1 MASDRQVGKFR
12 SRTARGASVRMP
24 AQNRQGSYA
33 VIGRVLVA
41 LLGIGV
47 FGAAGFGIYLGLQQV
62 NGQKIQTVVIEGQVN
77 FVSEQEIKDTV
88 SRFVS
93 SSLVALDLDTLKYEL
108 EMLPW
113 ISKVAVQREWPG
125 KLIID
130 VEEELAIARWRDR
143 ELLNQQGQIF
153 VPEAIDGLLNLPR
166 LSGPERSEQQVMA
179 QYQKFN
185 QLMYPLG
192 VRIRDLSM
200 NERGALTMLLTNGVK
215 VKLGKEDVLERVRR
229 LVAFLESR
237 YSADLLNMESID
249 LRYTNGIAVSP
260 RIRSE
265 AGTQQ
270 GEVVMAQ

>member
-12 SRTARGASVRMP
+12 SRTARGASARKP
-24 AQNRQGSYA
+24 AQSRRGRYA
-33 VIGRVLVA
+33 FIGRILAV
-41 LLGIGV
+41 LLGLGAFGIAGV
-47 FGAAGFGIYLGLQQV
+47 GIYLALQQV
-62 NGQKIQTVVIEGQVN
+62 NGQKIETVVIEGQGN
-77 FVSEQEIKDTV
+77 FVSEEEIKDTV

-93 SSLVALDLDTLKYEL
+93 ASLIALDLEKLKQEL

-125 KLIID
+125 KLIIN
-130 VEEELAIARWRDR
+130 VEEELAIARWRDT

-153 VPEAIDGLLNLPR
+153 VPEAIEGLLNLPR
-166 LSGPERSEQQVMA
+166 LSGPENSEKAVME

-229 LVAFLESR
+229 LVTFMESR
-237 YSADLLNMESID
+237 YSTDLLNIETID

-260 RIRSE
+260 RIRTE
-265 AGTQQ
+265 AGTRQ
-270 GEVVMAQ
+270 GEVVMTQ

>member
-1 MASDRQVGKFR
+1 MASNRQVGKFR
-12 SRTARGASVRMP
+12 SSTARGASVRMP
-24 AQNRQGSYA
+24 AQDRQGRYA
-33 VIGRVLVA
+33 LIGRMLVG
-41 LLGIGV
+41 LLGL
-47 FGAAGFGIYLGLQQV
+47 GAAAIACVGIYLAFQQV
-62 NGQKIQTVVIEGQVN
+62 NRQKIETVVIEGQLN
-77 FVSEQEIKDTV
+77 FVSEMEIKDTV

-93 SSLVALDLDTLKYEL
+93 ASLVALDLEALKHEL

-113 ISKVAVQREWPG
+113 ISKVAVQREWPD
-125 KLIID
+125 KLIIN
-130 VEEELAIARWRDR
+130 VEEELAIARWRDN

-153 VPEAIDGLLNLPR
+153 VPEEIEGLLNLPR
-166 LSGPERSEQQVMA
+166 LSGPLHSEQEVME

-229 LVAFLESR
+229 LVAFMESR
-237 YSADLLNMESID
+237 YSSDLLNMETID

-260 RIRSE
+260 RIKTE
-265 AGTQQ
+265 AGTRQ

>member
-1 MASDRQVGKFR
+1 MASNRQVGKFR
-12 SRTARGASVRMP
+12 SSTARGASVRMP
-24 AQNRQGSYA
+24 VQDLQGRYA
-33 VIGRVLVA
+33 FIGRALVT
-41 LLGIGV
+41 LLSL
-47 FGAAGFGIYLGLQQV
+47 AAAAIACVGIYSAFQQV
-62 NGQKIQTVVIEGQVN
+62 NGQKIETVVIEGQLN
-77 FVSEQEIKDTV
+77 FVSEVEIKDTV

-93 SSLVALDLDTLKYEL
+93 ASLVALDLEALKHEL

-113 ISKVAVQREWPG
+113 ISKVAVQREWPD

-130 VEEELAIARWRDR
+130 VEEELAIARWRDS

-153 VPEAIDGLLNLPR
+153 VPEEISGLLNLPR
-166 LSGPERSEQQVMA
+166 LSGPEHSEQQVME

-185 QLMYPLG
+185 QLLYPLG

-215 VKLGKEDVLERVRR
+215 VKLGKDDVLERMRR
-229 LVAFLESR
+229 LVAFMESR
-237 YSADLLNMESID
+237 YSSDLLNMETID

-260 RIRSE
+260 RIKTE
-265 AGTQQ
+265 AGMQK

>member
-1 MASDRQVGKFR
+1 MATDRQVGKFR

-24 AQNRQGSYA
+24 AQSRQGLYA
-33 VIGRVLVA
+33 VVGRLLVA
-41 LLGIGV
+41 LLGLGA
-47 FGAAGFGIYLGLQQV
+47 FGIACVGIYLALQQV
-62 NGQKIQTVVIEGQVN
+62 SAQRIETVAIEGQVN
-77 FVSEQEIKDTV
+77 FVSEEEIKDTV

-93 SSLVALDLDTLKYEL
+93 ASLVALDLESLKNEL

-113 ISKVAVQREWPG
+113 ISKVAVRREWPD
-125 KLIID
+125 KLIIN
-130 VEEELAIARWRDR
+130 VEEELAIARWRDT

-153 VPEAIDGLLNLPR
+153 VPESIEGLSNLPR
-166 LSGPERSEQQVMA
+166 LSGPARSEKEVME

-200 NERGALTMLLTNGVK
+200 NDRGALTMLLTNGVK

-229 LVAFLESR
+229 LVAFMESS
-237 YSADLLNMESID
+237 YSADLLNMETID
-249 LRYTNGIAVSP
+249 LRYTNGIAVAP

-265 AGTQQ
+265 AGTAQ

>member
-24 AQNRQGSYA
+24 AQSPYA
-33 VIGRVLVA
+33 AVRRVLVA
-41 LLGIGV
+41 LLGL
-47 FGAAGFGIYLGLQQV
+47 GAFGIACVGIYFALQQV
-62 NGQKIQTVVIEGQVN
+62 NSQKIETVVIEGQVD
-77 FVSEQEIKDTV
+77 FVSEKEIKDTV

-93 SSLVALDLDTLKYEL
+93 ASLVALDLETLKQEL

-113 ISKVAVQREWPG
+113 ISKVTVQREWPG
-125 KLIID
+125 KLIIN
-130 VEEELAIARWRDR
+130 VEEESAIARWRDT

-153 VPEAIDGLLNLPR
+153 LPESIQEVLNLPR
-166 LSGPERSEQQVMA
+166 LSGPENSEKAVME

-185 QLMYPLG
+185 QLLYPLG

-229 LVAFLESR
+229 LVAFMESR
-237 YSADLLNMESID
+237 YSADMLNIETID

-260 RIRSE
+260 RIRTE
-265 AGTQQ
+265 TGTAQ